1 MLYQCGVREEL
12 LGKVCMIEREILNGL
27 CWSIQASTLAESIYG
42 VCSCLGVSIRD
53 QYYCAELSDYVL
65 LDPSMKE
72 YSILEKTIAIVRC
85 VCKDV
90 KYEINCSLLCR
101 IGVER
106 DWDMIREEIWKE
118 EVNEWMLVYQ
128 SYNASYLSVVL
139 KGL

>member
-1 MLYQCGVREEL
+1 M
-12 LGKVCMIEREILNGL
+12 
-27 CWSIQASTLAESIYG
+27 
-42 VCSCLGVSIRD
+42 
-53 QYYCAELSDYVL
+53 
-65 LDPSMKE
+65 
-72 YSILEKTIAIVRC
+72 
-85 VCKDV
+85 
-90 KYEINCSLLCR
+90 KYEMNCSLLCR